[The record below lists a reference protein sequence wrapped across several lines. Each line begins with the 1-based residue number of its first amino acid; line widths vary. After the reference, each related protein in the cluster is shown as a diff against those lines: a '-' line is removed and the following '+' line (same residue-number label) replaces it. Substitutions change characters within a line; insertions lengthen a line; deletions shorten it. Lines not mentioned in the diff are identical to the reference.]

1 VALCCPLNA
10 AANHNSQ
17 AYKKLLRS
25 RFSSQ
30 AEQDPKLMACTV
42 LYIIVYVDVYV
53 SALHVSATLLPTVR
67 EARAPLFLV

>member
-30 AEQDPKLMACTV
+30 AEQERHEADPKLMAC
-42 LYIIVYVDVYV
+42 
-53 SALHVSATLLPTVR
+53 S
-67 EARAPLFLV
+67 LVQYCI